1 MFKRICHT
9 PDGDLFKDRRRG
21 KDRRKTIDPRYRN
34 PAYPEFVDRRRGD
47 RRRPAEEGMDC
58 VVTEHPDSQL
68 VTTIGVLAGLFLLSL
83 FFLTTID
90 VDQMAEVERA
100 ASIFCDN
107 IIPYILP
114 WSF

>member
-1 MFKRICHT
+1 
-9 PDGDLFKDRRRG
+9 
-21 KDRRKTIDPRYRN
+21 
-34 PAYPEFVDRRRGD
+34 
-47 RRRPAEEGMDC
+47 MDC